1 MNKGD
6 VLESKPVQA
15 PPASAH
21 YAPVFAVVATM
32 VVVLLA
38 IWLAITAWDYYQTTP
53 WTRDARVRAFT
64 VVVAPQVSGQVTQI
78 DVHDNQEVKVGQV
91 LMRIDP
97 ADFQNALAAA
107 QAQLAADEASAQMK
121 AASARRRAQA
131 PLSAVS
137 AENRQDAA
145 SEAKIADAAVTA
157 DEARV
162 AQAQLNLARSV
173 VYAPV
178 NGVVT
183 NLSAHVGD
191 YAHTGE
197 GMISVVDTQDIWVT
211 GYFEETELSKIKP
224 GDQVRIK
231 LMAYP
236 NEIIDG
242 HVQGIGRG
250 IAIPNAENG
259 PSGLPDVDPI
269 YAWVRLTQRLPVHIT
284 LDHVPADIQ
293 LSVGMTASAQIVE
306 PKPNQ

>member
-1 MNKGD
+1 MDN
-6 VLESKPVQA
+6 KPVKTQ
-15 PPASAH
+15 PPSVH
-21 YAPVFAVVATM
+21 YKPIFSVVATL

-38 IWLAITAWDYYQTTP
+38 VWLAVTAWDYYQTTP

-64 VVVAPQVSGQVTQI
+64 VVVAPQVSGQVT
-78 DVHDNQEVKVGQV
+78 DMEVHDNQYVQAGAA

-107 QAQLAADEASAQMK
+107 QAQLQADEAVETMR
-121 AASARRRAQA
+121 AANAKRRAEA

-145 SEAKIADAAVTA
+145 AEATAAASAVMADK
-157 DEARV
+157 ARV
-162 AQAQLNLARSV
+162 AQAKLNLERTL

-178 NGVVT
+178 SGVVT
-183 NLSAHVGD
+183 NLAAHVGD
-191 YAHTGE
+191 YAHAGQ
-197 GMISVVDTQDIWVT
+197 GMISVVDTQDMWVT
-211 GYFEETELSKIKP
+211 GYFEETELSRIKP
-224 GDQVRIK
+224 GDKVRIK
-231 LMAYP
+231 LAAYP
-236 NEIIDG
+236 DQILDG

-269 YAWVRLTQRLPVHIT
+269 YAWVRLTQRIPVHIT
-284 LDHVPADIQ
+284 LDHVPHDIQ

-306 PKPNQ
+306 ATQ